1 MRRLHHI
8 LLLAV
13 LAGILSG
20 CENDMLYW
28 SLPENYTAP
37 KYFSGSDWSET
48 FSDNIYEVSLEA
60 NLSGGSAAVNIG
72 YAELQVGSDES
83 MSVIVARAGATAT
96 ASHFSG
102 KVKFSRG
109 GLPAY
114 YVRAVIGSGSDRD
127 LVYSEIYTVRP
138 SYVPTLTTE
147 VTEPS
152 WYTVSVA
159 STIDNHGYPIQ
170 EKGILFSCTNSN
182 LTYDNYDYRD
192 AVSGGTTSFKMRIS
206 VMDAAK
212 DAGLDYRNS
221 PTYYIRTYAR
231 TAGGIGYGPVA
242 HCKTLAWPT
251 CNIQGVSNITST
263 SATFNYTINKAS
275 GDNSTI
281 TEYVYYSKTDLFKG
295 STRIGGHTMT
305 GLSPSTTYYCWAY
318 IENTYGDNIY
328 WTDSQSFTTLSGV
341 SFQAVDLGL
350 PSGVKWANMN
360 LGATKPEDYG
370 DYYAWGETLPKSNYS
385 WETYAFRSSGTGDE
399 DVKFSKYNTK
409 SERGPVD
416 NKVELELS
424 DDAAHVNWGGNWRLP
439 TKDDWSELMDNC
451 TWTWV
456 TQNGVNGFRVRG
468 SSAEIFLPAADMRLL
483 DWEPSN
489 NQDKGEYWSSSF
501 YGDDPLGVWCLSI
514 TPSGKASVGGYRC
527 YGRSIRPVCD

>member
-1 MRRLHHI
+1 MRRFHHI
-8 LLLAV
+8 LLLAA
-13 LAGILSG
+13 LAVILSG

-28 SLPENYTAP
+28 SLPENFTPP
-37 KYFSGSDWSET
+37 KFFSGQKWSESL
-48 FSDNIYEVSLEA
+48 SDNIYEVSLDA
-60 NLSGGSAAVNIG
+60 ALSGGASSVIISL
-72 YAELQVGSDES
+72 AELEVSTDES

-96 ASHFSG
+96 ASHFFG
-102 KVKFSRG
+102 KVKFSKG
-109 GLPAY
+109 GSPAY
-114 YVRAVIGSGSDRD
+114 YIRAVVGSGADKEM
-127 LVYSEIYTVRP
+127 VYSEIYTVRP

-159 STIDNHGYPIQ
+159 SGTIDTHGYAIQ

-192 AVSGGTTSFKMRIS
+192 AISGSATSFKRRIS

-242 HCKTLAWPT
+242 HCKTLAWPS
-251 CNIQGVSNITST
+251 CDMQGFSNITST

-281 TEYVYYSKTDLFKG
+281 TEYVHYSKTDNFNG
-295 STRIGGHTMT
+295 STRVGGHTMT

-318 IENTYGDNIY
+318 IMNAYGDNIY
-328 WTDSQSFTTLSGV
+328 WYNSQSFTTLSNV

-360 LGATKPEDYG
+360 LGASKPEDYG
-370 DYYAWGETLPKSNYS
+370 DYYAWGETSPKSNYT
-385 WETYAFRSSGTGDE
+385 WGTYKWNDGSEMNITKYITDHAAANVDDKDKLDPE
-399 DVKFSKYNTK
+399 DDV
-409 SERGPVD
+409 
-416 NKVELELS
+416 
-424 DDAAHVNWGGNWRLP
+424 AHVVLGGGWRMPTNEELTELIDRCNW
-439 TKDDWSELMDNC
+439 
-451 TWTWV
+451 TWT
-456 TQNGVNGFRVRG
+456 TMNGVNGYLVASKSGG
-468 SSAEIFLPAADMRLL
+468 SSIFLPAAGCKDGTTPDRVG
-483 DWEPSN
+483 SA
-489 NQDKGEYWSSSF
+489 GFYFSSSLVSL
-501 YGDDPLGVWCLSI
+501 YISD
-514 TPSGKASVGGYRC
+514 ASFLFFDSSSHASSN
-527 YGRSIRPVCD
+527 YGRQRGLSVRPVSD